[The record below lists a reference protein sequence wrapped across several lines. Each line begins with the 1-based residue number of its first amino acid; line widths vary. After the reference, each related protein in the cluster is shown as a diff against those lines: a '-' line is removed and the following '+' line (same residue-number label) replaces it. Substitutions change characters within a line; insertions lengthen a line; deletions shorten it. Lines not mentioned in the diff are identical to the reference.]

1 MPFGSSTSSMVVP
14 SLAKAIIALVKTAVQ
29 AMSGQGHLREGMKRP
44 LFISPPSVGCAA
56 RAAPVRRAERPRCT
70 RHNLATEDTSVE
82 ILRLR
87 TEMKKTGY

>member
-56 RAAPVRRAERPRCT
+56 RARLFGVLSAPGAPVTTLPPRIP
-70 RHNLATEDTSVE
+70 V
-82 ILRLR
+82 
-87 TEMKKTGY
+87 